1 MKKISKFIL
10 IIILFFT
17 ASCGFKVLDK
27 SNKNNFE
34 IIEVNTNGNSR
45 INYRIKSFLLENSQ
59 QNSGNIISI
68 EVKTN
73 IIKSVKEKNIKNE
86 ITKYEINL
94 VSNIN
99 TLLVNSN
106 KKNNINLSVI
116 GDFSVD
122 DNYSAT
128 ISNEKNLTDNLAEE
142 MAKNILREVEK
153 IINDI

>member
-59 QNSGNIISI
+59 QNPTHIPIP
-68 EVKTN
+68 
-73 IIKSVKEKNIKNE
+73 KSHPSDRHCV
-86 ITKYEINL
+86 
-94 VSNIN
+94 
-99 TLLVNSN
+99 
-106 KKNNINLSVI
+106 
-116 GDFSVD
+116 
-122 DNYSAT
+122 
-128 ISNEKNLTDNLAEE
+128 
-142 MAKNILREVEK
+142 LRDAVAR
-153 IINDI
+153 

>member
-10 IIILFFT
+10 IITLFFT